1 VFLCLVFLC
10 LCDEKPAVN
19 LRKYL
24 VLAGV
29 TVFAAAGDSMLSH
42 GMKQTGS
49 ISLNHLQGV
58 IFAILNPWVAIGIL
72 LLMGFFASYM
82 TALSWADLTYVLPAT
97 SLGYVMLALVARFVL
112 HEHVS
117 PLRWIGIA
125 LITGGVGFIAGGP
138 ENTVRAGA
146 ESISSPLLAK
156 DGRNGAHTSELMV
169 ISKAGDG
176 V

>member
-1 VFLCLVFLC
+1 MIRYTCATSNL
-10 LCDEKPAVN
+10 PVN
-19 LRKYL
+19 FRKYL

-29 TVFAAAGDSMLSH
+29 TVFAAAGDAMLSH
-42 GMKQTGS
+42 GMKQIGN

-72 LLMGFFASYM
+72 LLLAFFATYM

-97 SLGYVMLALVARFVL
+97 SLGYVLLALVAKFIL

-117 PLRWIGIA
+117 PLRWLGIA

-138 ENTVRAGA
+138 ALTQHHDHA
-146 ESISSPLLAK
+146 EPLGEPSDTAATGKSPLLAK
-156 DGRNGAHTSELMV
+156 RLREMGHP
-169 ISKAGDG
+169 AG
-176 V
+176 

>member
-1 VFLCLVFLC
+1 
-10 LCDEKPAVN
+10 VN
-19 LRKYL
+19 FRKYL

-58 IFAILNPWVAIGIL
+58 IFAILNPWVAVGIL
-72 LLMGFFASYM
+72 LLLAFFATYM

-97 SLGYVMLALVARFVL
+97 SLGYVLLALVARFVL

-117 PLRWIGIA
+117 PLRWFGIA
-125 LITGGVGFIAGGP
+125 LITSGVGFIAGGP
-138 ENTVRAGA
+138 ELTEHPGA
-146 ESISSPLLAK
+146 NDSVDEA
-156 DGRNGAHTSELMV
+156 RVTSAANFRFSQRMRETEHP
-169 ISKAGDG
+169 AE
-176 V
+176 